1 MVVRLIIVLFF
12 FSVGVFSQE
21 KFIKHKISKGENLSV
36 IAKKYGVK
44 TKDIEEAN
52 PDAPKVLKLNS
63 VLLIPNTNKK
73 VTTKKTEIVANTT
86 PATTSNSGQ
95 HEVQEKENLWVISK
109 KYNVS
114 VDDLKKANPSLESED
129 LKIGQ
134 KLTIPSNAVVATE
147 KNTKKNQNIE
157 KPEIIPSTDVEVVV
171 EVKPKETK
179 YLIAKKYGITVAE
192 LEKQNPF
199 IKGKL
204 PVGYL
209 LKIRT
214 SKEKANQEVKDA
226 VIASQNQ
233 IAEKTATTLE
243 NKGKTTEVKPE
254 IVSDKN
260 AEIVVEVKPNETKY
274 TIAKKYGITVAE
286 LERQNPFI
294 KGKLPVGYLLKI
306 KTSKEKANQEIKD
319 TAIASQTQIAENPV
333 LTSDNKI
340 KTDEAK
346 PEITPA
352 QNVEVVVEVQPK
364 ETKYAIAKKYGI
376 TVAEL
381 ERQNPFIKGK
391 LPVGYMLKIN
401 TSKEKADA
409 ASSITTPQSN
419 DGLSG
424 TSQVADNSSVEKDT
438 TTVFRVSNHSD
449 LVNQLVVNA
458 TENIG
463 TRYRSGGTTKAGF
476 DCSGLM
482 ICTFNNFDIK
492 LPRSSIEQSRVGFKV
507 GTEEAQKGDLIFF
520 RTNGRRQINHVGM
533 VVEVAD
539 GEIKFVHSSTHGGV
553 IISSTKEPYYQ
564 RTFTQ
569 VNRILQ

>member
-44 TKDIEEAN
+44 TKDIQDAN

-86 PATTSNSGQ
+86 PATSSNSGV
-95 HEVQEKENLWVISK
+95 HEVQQKENLWAISK

-134 KLTIPSNAVVATE
+134 KLTIPSNAIAATE

-192 LEKQNPF
+192 LERQNPS
-199 IKGKL
+199 IKRKL

-214 SKEKANQEVKDA
+214 SKEKANQD
-226 VIASQNQ
+226 IAS
-233 IAEKTATTLE
+233 
-243 NKGKTTEVKPE
+243 
-254 IVSDKN
+254 
-260 AEIVVEVKPNETKY
+260 
-274 TIAKKYGITVAE
+274 
-286 LERQNPFI
+286 
-294 KGKLPVGYLLKI
+294 
-306 KTSKEKANQEIKD
+306 
-319 TAIASQTQIAENPV
+319 ASQTQVAEAV
-333 LTSDNKI
+333 ATSENNGKN
-340 KTDEAK
+340 DEIK
-346 PEITPA
+346 PEIIPA
-352 QNVEVVVEVQPK
+352 KNVEVVVEVQPK

-391 LPVGYMLKIN
+391 LPVGYVLKIN

-409 ASSITTPQSN
+409 AALATTPQTN
-419 DGLSG
+419 DGLSD
-424 TSQVADNSSVEKDT
+424 TSQVADNSTVEKDT
-438 TTVFRVSNHSD
+438 TTIFRVSNHSE
-449 LVNQLVVNA
+449 LVNQLIDNA

-492 LPRSSIEQSRVGFKV
+492 LPRSSIEQSRVGTKV

-520 RTNGRRQINHVGM
+520 KTNGRRHINHVGM
-533 VVEVAD
+533 VVEVVD

-553 IISSTKEPYYQ
+553 MISSTKEPYYQ
-564 RTFTQ
+564 RTFSQ

>member
-44 TKDIEEAN
+44 TKDIQDAN

-86 PATTSNSGQ
+86 PATSSNSGV
-95 HEVQEKENLWVISK
+95 HEVQQKENLWAISK

-114 VDDLKKANPSLESED
+114 VDDLKKVNPSLESED

-134 KLTIPSNAVVATE
+134 KLTIPSNAIAATE

-192 LEKQNPF
+192 LERQNPS
-199 IKGKL
+199 IKRKL

-214 SKEKANQEVKDA
+214 SKEKANQD
-226 VIASQNQ
+226 IAS
-233 IAEKTATTLE
+233 
-243 NKGKTTEVKPE
+243 
-254 IVSDKN
+254 
-260 AEIVVEVKPNETKY
+260 
-274 TIAKKYGITVAE
+274 
-286 LERQNPFI
+286 
-294 KGKLPVGYLLKI
+294 
-306 KTSKEKANQEIKD
+306 
-319 TAIASQTQIAENPV
+319 ASQTQVAEAVGN
-333 LTSDNKI
+333 SENNGKN
-340 KTDEAK
+340 DEIR
-346 PEITPA
+346 PEIIPA
-352 QNVEVVVEVQPK
+352 KNVEVVVEVQPK

-391 LPVGYMLKIN
+391 LPVGYVLKIN
-401 TSKEKADA
+401 TSKEKVDA
-409 ASSITTPQSN
+409 AALATTPQTN
-419 DGLSG
+419 DGLSD
-424 TSQVADNSSVEKDT
+424 TSQVADNSTVEKDT
-438 TTVFRVSNHSD
+438 TTIFRVSNHSE
-449 LVNQLVVNA
+449 LVNQLIDNA

-492 LPRSSIEQSRVGFKV
+492 LPRSSIEQSRVGTKV

-520 RTNGRRQINHVGM
+520 KTNGRRHINHVGM
-533 VVEVAD
+533 VVEVVD

-553 IISSTKEPYYQ
+553 MISSTKEPYYQ
-564 RTFTQ
+564 RTFSQ

>member
-44 TKDIEEAN
+44 TKDIQDAN

-73 VTTKKTEIVANTT
+73 FTTKKTEIVANTT
-86 PATTSNSGQ
+86 PATSSNSGV
-95 HEVQEKENLWVISK
+95 HEVQQKENLWAISK

-114 VDDLKKANPSLESED
+114 VDDLKKANPSLENED

-134 KLTIPSNAVVATE
+134 KLTIPSNAIAATE

-192 LEKQNPF
+192 LERQNPS
-199 IKGKL
+199 IKRKL

-214 SKEKANQEVKDA
+214 SKEKANQD
-226 VIASQNQ
+226 IAS
-233 IAEKTATTLE
+233 
-243 NKGKTTEVKPE
+243 
-254 IVSDKN
+254 
-260 AEIVVEVKPNETKY
+260 
-274 TIAKKYGITVAE
+274 
-286 LERQNPFI
+286 
-294 KGKLPVGYLLKI
+294 
-306 KTSKEKANQEIKD
+306 
-319 TAIASQTQIAENPV
+319 ASQTQIAEAV
-333 LTSDNKI
+333 ATSENNGKN
-340 KTDEAK
+340 DEIR
-346 PEITPA
+346 PEIIPA
-352 QNVEVVVEVQPK
+352 KNVEVVVEVQPK

-391 LPVGYMLKIN
+391 LPVGYVLKIN

-409 ASSITTPQSN
+409 AALATTPQTN
-419 DGLSG
+419 DGLSD
-424 TSQVADNSSVEKDT
+424 TSQVADNSTVEKDT
-438 TTVFRVSNHSD
+438 TTIFRVSNHSE
-449 LVNQLVVNA
+449 LVNQLIDNA

-492 LPRSSIEQSRVGFKV
+492 LPRSSIEQSRVGTKV

-520 RTNGRRQINHVGM
+520 KTNGRRHINHVGM
-533 VVEVAD
+533 VVEVVD

-553 IISSTKEPYYQ
+553 MISSTKEPYYQ
-564 RTFTQ
+564 RTFSQ

>member
-44 TKDIEEAN
+44 TKDIQDAN

-73 VTTKKTEIVANTT
+73 VTTKKTEIVAYTT
-86 PATTSNSGQ
+86 PATSSNSGV
-95 HEVQEKENLWVISK
+95 HEVQQKENLWAISK

-134 KLTIPSNAVVATE
+134 KLTIPSNAIAATE
-147 KNTKKNQNIE
+147 KNTKKNQNVE

-192 LEKQNPF
+192 LERQNPS
-199 IKGKL
+199 IKRKL

-214 SKEKANQEVKDA
+214 SKEKANQD
-226 VIASQNQ
+226 IAS
-233 IAEKTATTLE
+233 
-243 NKGKTTEVKPE
+243 
-254 IVSDKN
+254 
-260 AEIVVEVKPNETKY
+260 
-274 TIAKKYGITVAE
+274 
-286 LERQNPFI
+286 
-294 KGKLPVGYLLKI
+294 
-306 KTSKEKANQEIKD
+306 
-319 TAIASQTQIAENPV
+319 ASQTQVAEAV
-333 LTSDNKI
+333 ATSENNGKN
-340 KTDEAK
+340 DEIR
-346 PEITPA
+346 PEIIPA
-352 QNVEVVVEVQPK
+352 KNVEVVVEVQPK

-391 LPVGYMLKIN
+391 LPVGYVLKIN

-409 ASSITTPQSN
+409 AALATTPQTN
-419 DGLSG
+419 DGLSD
-424 TSQVADNSSVEKDT
+424 TSQVADNSTVEKDT
-438 TTVFRVSNHSD
+438 TTIFRVSNHSE
-449 LVNQLVVNA
+449 LVNQLIDNA

-492 LPRSSIEQSRVGFKV
+492 LPRSSIEQSRVGTKV

-520 RTNGRRQINHVGM
+520 KTNGRRHINHVGM
-533 VVEVAD
+533 VVEVVD

-553 IISSTKEPYYQ
+553 MISSTKEPYYQ
-564 RTFTQ
+564 RTFSQ

>member
-44 TKDIEEAN
+44 TKDIQDAN

-63 VLLIPNTNKK
+63 VLLIPNINKK

-86 PATTSNSGQ
+86 PATSSNSGV
-95 HEVQEKENLWVISK
+95 HEVQQKENLWAISK

-134 KLTIPSNAVVATE
+134 KLTIPSNAIAAIE
-147 KNTKKNQNIE
+147 LNTKKNQNIE

-192 LEKQNPF
+192 LERQNPS
-199 IKGKL
+199 IKRKL

-214 SKEKANQEVKDA
+214 SKEKANQD
-226 VIASQNQ
+226 IAS
-233 IAEKTATTLE
+233 
-243 NKGKTTEVKPE
+243 
-254 IVSDKN
+254 
-260 AEIVVEVKPNETKY
+260 
-274 TIAKKYGITVAE
+274 
-286 LERQNPFI
+286 
-294 KGKLPVGYLLKI
+294 
-306 KTSKEKANQEIKD
+306 
-319 TAIASQTQIAENPV
+319 ASQTQVAEAV
-333 LTSDNKI
+333 ATSENNGKN
-340 KTDEAK
+340 DEIK
-346 PEITPA
+346 PEIIPA
-352 QNVEVVVEVQPK
+352 KNVEVVVEVQPK

-391 LPVGYMLKIN
+391 LPVGYVLKIN

-409 ASSITTPQSN
+409 AALATTPQTN
-419 DGLSG
+419 DGLSD
-424 TSQVADNSSVEKDT
+424 TSQVADNSTVEKDT
-438 TTVFRVSNHSD
+438 TTIFRVSNHSE
-449 LVNQLVVNA
+449 LVNQLIDNA

-492 LPRSSIEQSRVGFKV
+492 LPRSSIEQSRVGTKV

-520 RTNGRRQINHVGM
+520 KTNGRRHINHVGM
-533 VVEVAD
+533 VVEVVD

-553 IISSTKEPYYQ
+553 MISSTKEPYYQ
-564 RTFTQ
+564 RTFSQ

>member
-44 TKDIEEAN
+44 TKDIQDAN

-86 PATTSNSGQ
+86 PATSSNSGV
-95 HEVQEKENLWVISK
+95 HEVQQKENLWAISK

-114 VDDLKKANPSLESED
+114 VDDLKKVNPSLESED

-134 KLTIPSNAVVATE
+134 KLTIPSNAIAATE

-192 LEKQNPF
+192 LERQNPS
-199 IKGKL
+199 IKRKL

-214 SKEKANQEVKDA
+214 SKEKANQD
-226 VIASQNQ
+226 IAS
-233 IAEKTATTLE
+233 
-243 NKGKTTEVKPE
+243 
-254 IVSDKN
+254 
-260 AEIVVEVKPNETKY
+260 
-274 TIAKKYGITVAE
+274 
-286 LERQNPFI
+286 
-294 KGKLPVGYLLKI
+294 
-306 KTSKEKANQEIKD
+306 
-319 TAIASQTQIAENPV
+319 ASQTQVAEAVGN
-333 LTSDNKI
+333 SENNGKN
-340 KTDEAK
+340 DEIR
-346 PEITPA
+346 PEIIPA
-352 QNVEVVVEVQPK
+352 KNVEVVVEVQPK

-391 LPVGYMLKIN
+391 LPVGYVLKIN

-409 ASSITTPQSN
+409 AALATTPQTN
-419 DGLSG
+419 DGLSD
-424 TSQVADNSSVEKDT
+424 TSQVADNSTVEKDT
-438 TTVFRVSNHSD
+438 TTIFRVSNHSE
-449 LVNQLVVNA
+449 LVNQLIDNA

-492 LPRSSIEQSRVGFKV
+492 LPRSSIEQSRVGTKV

-520 RTNGRRQINHVGM
+520 KTNGRRHINHVGM
-533 VVEVAD
+533 VVEVVD

-553 IISSTKEPYYQ
+553 MISSTKEPYYQ
-564 RTFTQ
+564 RTFSQ

>member
-44 TKDIEEAN
+44 TKDIQDAN

-86 PATTSNSGQ
+86 PATSSNSGV
-95 HEVQEKENLWVISK
+95 HEVQQKENLWAISK

-114 VDDLKKANPSLESED
+114 VDDLKKVNPSLESED

-134 KLTIPSNAVVATE
+134 KLTIPSNAIAATE

-192 LEKQNPF
+192 LERQNPS
-199 IKGKL
+199 IKRKL

-214 SKEKANQEVKDA
+214 SKEKANQD
-226 VIASQNQ
+226 
-233 IAEKTATTLE
+233 
-243 NKGKTTEVKPE
+243 
-254 IVSDKN
+254 
-260 AEIVVEVKPNETKY
+260 
-274 TIAKKYGITVAE
+274 IT
-286 LERQNPFI
+286 
-294 KGKLPVGYLLKI
+294 
-306 KTSKEKANQEIKD
+306 S
-319 TAIASQTQIAENPV
+319 ASQTQVAEAV
-333 LTSDNKI
+333 ATSENNGKN
-340 KTDEAK
+340 DEIR
-346 PEITPA
+346 PEIIPA
-352 QNVEVVVEVQPK
+352 KNVEVVVEVQPK

-391 LPVGYMLKIN
+391 LPVGYVLKIN

-409 ASSITTPQSN
+409 AALATTPQTN
-419 DGLSG
+419 DGLSD
-424 TSQVADNSSVEKDT
+424 TSQVADNSKVEKDT
-438 TTVFRVSNHSD
+438 TTIFRVSNHSE
-449 LVNQLVVNA
+449 LVNQLIDNA

-492 LPRSSIEQSRVGFKV
+492 LPRSSIEQSRVGTKV

-520 RTNGRRQINHVGM
+520 KTNGRRHINHVGM
-533 VVEVAD
+533 VVEVVD

-553 IISSTKEPYYQ
+553 MISSTKEPYYQ
-564 RTFTQ
+564 RTFSQ